1 MLIFLWNNNDIYLL
15 IIIYKKIRVISKIC
29 IVRLGA
35 RVFFF
40 LRSIINQLHLKYYF
54 HETTFKNI
62 LVILL

>member
-1 MLIFLWNNNDIYLL
+1 MYR
-15 IIIYKKIRVISKIC
+15 KTRGK
-29 IVRLGA
+29 G
-35 RVFFF
+35 FFF